1 MDLNVENY
9 SIEELISILELNDL
23 TIENIISK
31 IKYYIQKFHS
41 NNEIKLFFTSV
52 KEKIID
58 FLQLD
63 NKESY
68 QNIEEVE
75 DEPDEKYNNSQE
87 QQQKEWFDREYLL
100 QNDDIQDNRITQR
113 EEQIDVFNNS
123 RFPMNRKQ
131 LGVSNN
137 YQVPYA
143 QDTLNPTLEN
153 SITRL
158 VNLDS
163 HFRQS
168 STGYNS
174 IATDYTLDLSEPLK
188 NVLNVGLYSFSIPYT
203 WYTIDTQYHNYY
215 FNVINNNI
223 SYRIEIETGNYS
235 PETFCIE
242 LNDKFIKKGFIPFNN
257 MNIVMYLIPKGK
269 LFFQFENVID
279 PSGNTMNTLNG
290 NELFSKE
297 INAYFEFYVSNTHNI
312 DDCDSSEATI
322 YIDNTLGWLMGFRL
336 PIVPILKQG
345 NIPVAVLDLFGPKY
359 FIIVLDDFNSNRL
372 NNALITI
379 TELSTKL
386 SFPEYYT
393 STLPQEC
400 INELDNTEILEKEFE
415 NSNNGLLF
423 IEKLEIIKQNFPQV
437 VQTSPRTLT
446 QSQIFTINSIS
457 KNRYKSTN
465 IRSKPP
471 NQSDSFAIIPI
482 KKGSLP
488 LGDVYCDFGG
498 SLQENKR
505 RYFGPVNISR
515 LMIKLIN
522 DKGYVVDL
530 HGGEWTITL
539 IVEELYQY

>member
-1 MDLNVENY
+1 
-9 SIEELISILELNDL
+9 
-23 TIENIISK
+23 
-31 IKYYIQKFHS
+31 
-41 NNEIKLFFTSV
+41 
-52 KEKIID
+52 
-58 FLQLD
+58 
-63 NKESY
+63 
-68 QNIEEVE
+68 
-75 DEPDEKYNNSQE
+75 
-87 QQQKEWFDREYLL
+87 
-100 QNDDIQDNRITQR
+100 
-113 EEQIDVFNNS
+113 
-123 RFPMNRKQ
+123 
-131 LGVSNN
+131 
-137 YQVPYA
+137 
-143 QDTLNPTLEN
+143 
-153 SITRL
+153 
-158 VNLDS
+158 
-163 HFRQS
+163 
-168 STGYNS
+168 
-174 IATDYTLDLSEPLK
+174 
-188 NVLNVGLYSFSIPYT
+188 
-203 WYTIDTQYHNYY
+203 
-215 FNVINNNI
+215 
-223 SYRIEIETGNYS
+223 
-235 PETFCIE
+235 
-242 LNDKFIKKGFIPFNN
+242 
-257 MNIVMYLIPKGK
+257 
-269 LFFQFENVID
+269 
-279 PSGNTMNTLNG
+279 
-290 NELFSKE
+290 
-297 INAYFEFYVSNTHNI
+297 
-312 DDCDSSEATI
+312 
-322 YIDNTLGWLMGFRL
+322 MGFRL